1 MHRLSE
7 APLDR
12 TELTLL
18 VARRGDVAHNQ
29 WLSPVLGSWAEPRR
43 DSIADQSKARR
54 RV

>member
-18 VARRGDVAHNQ
+18 VARRGDVARNR
-29 WLSPVLGSWAEPRR
+29 WSR
-43 DSIADQSKARR
+43 SKTR
-54 RV
+54 